1 FIAEPLFDGPRP
13 TRVGELREL
22 PLEMYGNTVGHSD
35 HPSAVEDDELIAGE
49 SKIEP
54 WPQPSRQRILEHE
67 SRPLV
72 LQESIDLKTSKRECP
87 AHQRG
92 MLDAHDHAP
101 SAAMMWSGGWI
112 WQASGGWG
120 RDGLERRWKASW
132 GVTRAGPPPN
142 CNFRSY
148 AVPSDG

>member
-13 TRVGELREL
+13 TRVGELRGL

-54 WPQPSRQRILEHE
+54 WPQPSRQRVLEHE

-72 LQESIDLKTSKRECP
+72 LQEAMDLKSSEREFP
-87 AHQRG
+87 ALQRR
-92 MLDAHDHAP
+92 MLNRMINSPH
-101 SAAMMWSGGWI
+101 I
-112 WQASGGWG
+112 
-120 RDGLERRWKASW
+120 
-132 GVTRAGPPPN
+132 
-142 CNFRSY
+142 
-148 AVPSDG
+148 